1 MNNIEVGKKF
11 VDEFLEKYGDLPIS
25 ELPKF
30 IPDEDKTKTALIKK
44 MAEESNTSIE
54 TLSEYLGCKPQSLRN
69 KMFRNSFSIDDL
81 VIAAYACGFSVVLK
95 NNATNKDTVIDLVEF
110 FKPMDDDILVRI
122 SDLEKKNK
130 AAKRAEYNKLKAELK
145 KMRDEYGFDEE

>member
-1 MNNIEVGKKF
+1 
-11 VDEFLEKYGDLPIS
+11 
-25 ELPKF
+25 
-30 IPDEDKTKTALIKK
+30 
-44 MAEESNTSIE
+44 MAEQMWMDVFGHFAT
-54 TLSEYLGCKPQSLRN
+54 
-69 KMFRNSFSIDDL
+69 DL
-81 VIAAYACGFSVVLK
+81 TGHFPIFPHLLIAAYACGFSVVLK